1 VPSRRRPKTPTPDA
15 HDPIS
20 RFGAALRD
28 AAEQERAAA
37 ERARLEREAAEH
49 AARVAAEHAAALEA
63 ARRELDRS
71 IRAVR
76 DARTARVGGAEADAA
91 WRVAKARVIELET
104 GAPPSWAPGNPT
116 GVDHDGVEDDR
127 VEDSDRSNA
136 T

>member
-1 VPSRRRPKTPTPDA
+1 V

-20 RFGAALRD
+20 RFGAALR
-28 AAEQERAAA
+28 ASAEQQRAAA
-37 ERARLEREAAEH
+37 ARARLDHEEAEH
-49 AARVAAEHAAALEA
+49 AKRVAAELAAALDA

-76 DARTARVGGAEADAA
+76 HARTARVGAAEADAA

-104 GAPPSWAPGNPT
+104 GAPPPWAPGKAID
-116 GVDHDGVEDDR
+116 VDHAGVEDA
-127 VEDSDRSNA
+127 DRSNA

>member
-1 VPSRRRPKTPTPDA
+1 V

-28 AAEQERAAA
+28 SADQQRAAA
-37 ERARLEREAAEH
+37 ERARLDREEAEH
-49 AARVAAEHAAALEA
+49 AARVAAEHAAALDA

-76 DARTARVGGAEADAA
+76 HARTARVGAAEADAA

-104 GAPPSWAPGNPT
+104 GAPPPWAPGNPT
-116 GVDHDGVEDDR
+116 DVDHDGVDDP
-127 VEDSDRSNA
+127 DRSNA